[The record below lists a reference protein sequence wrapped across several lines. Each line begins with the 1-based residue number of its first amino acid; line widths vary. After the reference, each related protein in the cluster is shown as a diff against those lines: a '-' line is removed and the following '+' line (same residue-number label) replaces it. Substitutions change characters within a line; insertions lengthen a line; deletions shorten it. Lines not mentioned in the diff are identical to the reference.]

1 MGEKINKVRKNMAKH
16 LIQMII
22 TGGQIV
28 GKAFSQAVRQEIRM
42 SQEAAKRNAE
52 RSGGSGT
59 ASAAESLRLGMS
71 LEEAKD
77 ILNITDTDIYG
88 ADREKLYK
96 NYDHL
101 FSVNEKANGGNL
113 YLQSKVVRAKERIDQ
128 EIALSHNKQG
138 PPSNEDKT

>member
-1 MGEKINKVRKNMAKH
+1 MAKH
-16 LIQMII
+16 LIQMIL

-28 GKAFSQAVRQEIRM
+28 GKAFSQAVRQEIRL

-71 LEEAKD
+71 IEEAKE
-77 ILNITDTDIYG
+77 ILNVTDSDIFG

-96 NYDHL
+96 NYEHL

-128 EIALSHNKQG
+128 EIALSQNKQG
-138 PPSNEDKT
+138 PSSNEDKT

>member
-1 MGEKINKVRKNMAKH
+1 MQSGVVEVSDFPTNYIRNYD
-16 LIQMII
+16 
-22 TGGQIV
+22 T
-28 GKAFSQAVRQEIRM
+28 FSLPFL
-42 SQEAAKRNAE
+42 
-52 RSGGSGT
+52 GGT

-88 ADREKLYK
+88 ADREKLHK
-96 NYDHL
+96 NYEHL

-128 EIALSHNKQG
+128 VCTSVTCLCVS
-138 PPSNEDKT
+138 

>member
-1 MGEKINKVRKNMAKH
+1 MGQLINMVAKH
-16 LIQMII
+16 LIQMIL

-28 GKAFSQAVRQEIRM
+28 GKAFSQAVRQEIRL
-42 SQEAAKRNAE
+42 SQEAAKSRGK
-52 RSGGSGT
+52 SGASGT

-71 LEEAKD
+71 FEEAKD
-77 ILNITDTDIYG
+77 VLNVTDNDIYG

-96 NYDHL
+96 NYEHL